1 MHAISVDMLFKEE
14 VTNSYSKYDISSVP
28 DSNDE
33 VVLVL
38 LMVFFG
44 NGLEIVLGGLPRHY
58 HLYFIYIFPLI
69 CQCTSKF
76 EIKEILLY
84 KIPTYPSPPLPR

>member
-58 HLYFIYIFPLI
+58 HLYFIYFHLYVNVQGGPL
-69 CQCTSKF
+69 
-76 EIKEILLY
+76 
-84 KIPTYPSPPLPR
+84 KIRK